1 MVSFISYDRGDTQ
14 NFHGKLGDHLTELGS
29 TFWMDEDSDPEVGVS
44 IHSLTN
50 RKSRKLGV
58 CVRK

>member
-44 IHSLTN
+44 IHLM
-50 RKSRKLGV
+50 GV
-58 CVRK
+58 SV